1 MTISEEQGKLTR
13 TFGARSRAYDN
24 DVIQL
29 FWPFADFTQPI
40 VTKNLEVL
48 EICLHWFT
56 LRFEKELKNCPCN
69 YFSFGSK
76 VDILKDLTSPF
87 EAKSDQ
93 R

>member
-40 VTKNLEVL
+40 VTKNL
-48 EICLHWFT
+48 
-56 LRFEKELKNCPCN
+56 
-69 YFSFGSK
+69 
-76 VDILKDLTSPF
+76 DLTSVVRLN
-87 EAKSDQ
+87 ASNSTYGNLGT
-93 R
+93 